1 MPGRSRRAVAAP
13 CSLPAVY
20 GRSFSAMLLR
30 LLYWLAVLAISL
42 VLVVVLIL
50 WFESQD
56 QSSVERS
63 LVPGP
68 VRLSDLGRQLPLQ
81 PREHDDALR
90 GAVERVAGGQHQPV
104 VAPLS

>member
-1 MPGRSRRAVAAP
+1 VPL
-13 CSLPAVY
+13 SLPAVY

-42 VLVVVLIL
+42 ALVVVLIL

-63 LVPGP
+63 LVPVP
-68 VRLSDLGRQLPLQ
+68 LSHVGRQLALQ
-81 PREHDDALR
+81 PGEGDDALG
-90 GAVERVAGGQHQPV
+90 GAVERVAGGEHQPV
-104 VAPLS
+104 VAPPL